1 MHNHMYKCILV
12 PIDLGEPDLAKP
24 AIAAALMM
32 ANQTGAVIRLVH
44 VLPLTPAM
52 LAEYVPA
59 DFESQQRKTSE
70 EALGIIANEIG
81 LGSRVSCAVRHGGVH
96 QEILEEAKAAGADL
110 VVMSSHRHQ
119 KPGVRTNFMGSDTG
133 HVVRYAKC
141 SVFVVRS

>member
-1 MHNHMYKCILV
+1 MYKCILV

-24 AIAAALMM
+24 ALAAALMM
-32 ANQTGAVIRLVH
+32 ASQTGAGIRLVN

-52 LAEYVPA
+52 LAAYVPA

-81 LGSRVSCAVRHGGVH
+81 LGSRVSCSVRHGGVH
-96 QEILEEAKAAGADL
+96 QEILEEAKAVGADL

-119 KPGVRTNFMGSDTG
+119 KPGVRANFMGSNTG
-133 HVVRYAKC
+133 HVARYAKC
-141 SVFVVRS
+141 SVLVVRS